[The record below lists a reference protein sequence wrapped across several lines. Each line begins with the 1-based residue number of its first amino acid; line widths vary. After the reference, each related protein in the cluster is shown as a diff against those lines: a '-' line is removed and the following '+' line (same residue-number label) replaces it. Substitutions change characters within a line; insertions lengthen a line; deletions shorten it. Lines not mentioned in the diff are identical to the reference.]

1 VSYRDSSNGQS
12 TLEITSERRSIPSV
26 ARKVVETPFGGL
38 LIDDDEVRLLLFE
51 EIQRRLRERGAV
63 TWNLS

>member
-1 VSYRDSSNGQS
+1 
-12 TLEITSERRSIPSV
+12 LEITSERRSIPSV